1 MSQKDLVKFFA
12 ALGAG
17 NQKKA
22 SQILETVVRGKMSER
37 VGGICVAPEKT
48 DIRLKNKQIGSRVE
62 EMYDDVDME
71 DNEDMV
77 DDETMS
83 DQKAPA
89 AGLAGAADRLLANK
103 DKEVEEGVEEEEMYD
118 DHDLD
123 DDFDD
128 LDDVEMDDVDDFND
142 LDDEEDPEKDLRDYI
157 EDCVLNTQMDID
169 EVNQAV
175 HNEFAGQYPF
185 EVIERIYYDVVDGM
199 PELN

>member
-62 EMYDDVDME
+62 EMYDDVE
-71 DNEDMV
+71 DNEDIV
-77 DDETMS
+77 DDTNTQPIQQNM
-83 DQKAPA
+83 PA

-103 DKEVEEGVEEEEMYD
+103 DKDVQEGVEEEEMYD

-128 LDDVEMDDVDDFND
+128 LDDVEMDD

>member
-17 NQKKA
+17 NEKKA

-48 DIRLKNKQIGSRVE
+48 DIRLKNKQMPGHIE
-62 EMYDDVDME
+62 EMYDDVDVE

-77 DDETMS
+77 DDTKVMPAQ
-83 DQKAPA
+83 QKKPA
-89 AGLAGAADRLLANK
+89 AGLAGAADRLLTNK
-103 DKEVEEGVEEEEMYD
+103 DKDMQEGVEEEMYD

-128 LDDVEMDDVDDFND
+128 VEDDIELDDER
-142 LDDEEDPEKDLRDYI
+142 EEDPEKDLRDYI

-175 HNEFAGQYPF
+175 HNEFAGQFPF